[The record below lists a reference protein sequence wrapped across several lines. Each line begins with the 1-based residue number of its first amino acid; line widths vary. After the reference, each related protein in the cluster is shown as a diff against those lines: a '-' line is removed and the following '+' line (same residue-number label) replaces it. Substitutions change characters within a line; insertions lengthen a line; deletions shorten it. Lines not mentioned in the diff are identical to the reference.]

1 MIQVCSQCGTRWN
14 VRDRRRVWC
23 PRCHG
28 TLLAPS
34 GPAPGAE
41 WSVAPG
47 GAPAGPVGLGS
58 PPHGRGHMPSRR
70 GTPPAGRRLPPGF
83 RWVAVRPGAAPPPR
97 RRRRPLGPTPRYAVI
112 PRWGLVDYFEAP
124 QPHAVG
130 ERSGPS
136 LAMVRA
142 TLLSTMVVLG
152 VAALV
157 HVVRYALLIVN
168 RSVLLNKAVAFAA
181 TWAGVLVS
189 VVVMFMIV
197 ASAVVLTNWLIARR
211 AAAFAH
217 HRRDDPRPIWALRAG
232 CLVPLVNL
240 AWAPVFVIEL
250 ARVEER
256 LAWLRRPIVVWWIVW
271 IFSTAVSVFSIA
283 TSFTQ
288 DPQGIAD
295 NTVTTTVAYLLA
307 LAALLLAMKVF
318 LGFERQPVERPIK
331 RWVIV
336 RDEGAPAADNR
347 SEPEPEPDA
356 PVESEGQNPAA

>member
-1 MIQVCSQCGTRWN
+1 MIQECSQCGTRWN

-34 GPAPGAE
+34 GLAPGAE
-41 WSVAPG
+41 WSAR
-47 GAPAGPVGLGS
+47 PAGPLPGPGGLGS
-58 PPHGRGHMPSRR
+58 PPAGGDRTPPLGS
-70 GTPPAGRRLPPGF
+70 PPAGRGLPAGY
-83 RWVAVRPGAAPPPR
+83 RWIAVRPGAAPPPR
-97 RRRRPLGPTPRYAVI
+97 RRSRVLGPTPRYAFI
-112 PRWGLVDYFEAP
+112 PRWGLVDHFEAP
-124 QPHAVG
+124 EQQAAGP
-130 ERSGPS
+130 RSGPS

-142 TLLSTMVVLG
+142 TLIATMVVLG

-157 HVVRYALLIVN
+157 HVVRYAVLIVN
-168 RSVLLNKAVAFAA
+168 RSVLLNKVVAFAA
-181 TWAGVLVS
+181 TWLGVLVS
-189 VVVMFMIV
+189 VIALFMVV

-217 HRRDDPRPIWALRAG
+217 HGRDDPRPVWALRAG

-250 ARVEER
+250 AGVEER
-256 LAWLRRPIVVWWIVW
+256 LQWLRRPIVVWWIVW

-283 TSFTQ
+283 TSFAQ

-295 NTVTTTVAYLLA
+295 NTVTTIVAYLLA

-318 LGFERQPVERPIK
+318 LGFERQPVERQAK

-336 RDEGAPAADNR
+336 RDEAAPSAEKR
-347 SEPEPEPDA
+347 TEPEPESA
-356 PVESEGQNPAA
+356 AAVESEGQNPAA